1 MCFYFASVHPIHRA
15 FATMLH
21 HLTPTHRMS
30 AFHKPSRNRHV
41 QKENGQ
47 HHVPITAQIN
57 EQPAS
62 SPGTNAKIL
71 DNNTRCFT
79 DLARTKN
86 IQAPPA
92 TAHGDSEVSE
102 LKSNEFLDNS
112 TSRPLSP
119 YSPAFRRNN
128 AATENRSAFANV
140 DGDPRD
146 SGTDLE
152 KTKRSCVKAIG
163 VEHNHAKQSI
173 SVGIGDTLRIGQT
186 LGDYLFMTFFF

>member
-1 MCFYFASVHPIHRA
+1 MIQPFPQR
-15 FATMLH
+15 
-21 HLTPTHRMS
+21 RQMS
-30 AFHKPSRNRHV
+30 AFKKHNRNRHV
-41 QKENGQ
+41 PMENDRQ
-47 HHVPITAQIN
+47 HHVPITSKIN
-57 EQPAS
+57 EEPVP
-62 SPGTNAKIL
+62 SPKLMDINEGD
-71 DNNTRCFT
+71 DNTWCFR

>member
-1 MCFYFASVHPIHRA
+1 MIHLPHLPHPQQRQ
-15 FATMLH
+15 
-21 HLTPTHRMS
+21 MS
-30 AFHKPSRNRHV
+30 AFKKHNRNRHV
-41 QKENGQ
+41 PMENDRQ
-47 HHVPITAQIN
+47 HHVPITGKIN

-62 SPGTNAKIL
+62 SPGTNAKMM

-119 YSPAFRRNN
+119 YSPAFRR
-128 AATENRSAFANV
+128 TENRSTFANV

-163 VEHNHAKQSI
+163 EEHKQAKQSNAEF
-173 SVGIGDTLRIGQT
+173 IGDSKRRGQT
-186 LGDYLFMTFFF
+186 LGEYLLTVFFNFNFPH

>member
-1 MCFYFASVHPIHRA
+1 MIHPSHPP
-15 FATMLH
+15 H
-21 HLTPTHRMS
+21 PQDHRMS
-30 AFHKPSRNRHV
+30 AFKKHNRNRHV
-41 QKENGQ
+41 PMENDRQ
-47 HHVPITAQIN
+47 HHVPITGKIN

-62 SPGTNAKIL
+62 SPGTNAKMM

-119 YSPAFRRNN
+119 YSPAFRR
-128 AATENRSAFANV
+128 TENRSHFANV

-152 KTKRSCVKAIG
+152 IKERSCVKAIG
-163 VEHNHAKQSI
+163 VEHNHSNQSI
-173 SVGIGDTLRIGQT
+173 SVGIGDTQRKGQT
-186 LGDYLFMTFFF
+186 LGELSTYFMTFFLILIFH

>member
-1 MCFYFASVHPIHRA
+1 MIHLPHLPHPQQRQ
-15 FATMLH
+15 
-21 HLTPTHRMS
+21 MS
-30 AFHKPSRNRHV
+30 AFKKHNRNRHV
-41 QKENGQ
+41 PMENDRRQ

-62 SPGTNAKIL
+62 SPGTNAKIV

-92 TAHGDSEVSE
+92 TAHGDSEESE

-163 VEHNHAKQSI
+163 EEHNQAKQSI